1 MCNVGFFLCFC
12 FPVCDPVMGDDGKFY
27 VTPELV
33 PVYRE
38 KVLVYL
44 SVLFLSKQGV
54 GVNLQRGIQC
64 FGLLPYHLVL
74 LE

>member
-1 MCNVGFFLCFC
+1 MFLETYSFATFVLIMSNVGVFLCFF

-38 KVLVYL
+38 KVLV
-44 SVLFLSKQGV
+44 
-54 GVNLQRGIQC
+54 
-64 FGLLPYHLVL
+64 
-74 LE
+74 